1 MTDST
6 PINTLTPR
14 QGERMNLQRLFP
26 HVGKVIAS
34 TGSRNFPRM
43 LHDLILTEL
52 PVDATHITEQ
62 WIDTRSAPELSTS
75 SIGCVGMNNTCIDA
89 MMDAHT
95 AIKPFLLSDDVFF
108 EDATPHKL
116 PDFSRCVL
124 VNEQPDKTPPLR
136 AATTQLHLTS
146 RKNGHRYVLSV
157 YRSPLSQG
165 FSAQEC
171 ALLKDFSCL
180 LLPMVEE
187 HVAALLPPELPRHD
201 NNLALEGPEN
211 GGMEALRQRFTDRL
225 LLSGLSLSSRE
236 TEVCVGLLAGRT
248 APELAEQLELKV
260 NTVESYL
267 KRAAI
272 KMGIGGRRSLIR
284 WMHSVDASQPS
295 VEWAA
300 NNVTR
305 QAI

>member
-1 MTDST
+1 
-6 PINTLTPR
+6 
-14 QGERMNLQRLFP
+14 MNLQRLFP

-43 LHDLILTEL
+43 LHDLILTEI

-62 WIDTRSAPELSTS
+62 RIGTSNISEPSTS
-75 SIGCVGMNNTCIDA
+75 SIGCVGMDNTCIDA
-89 MMDAHT
+89 IMDAHT
-95 AIKPFLLSDDVFF
+95 AKPFFLADDIFF
-108 EDATPHKL
+108 EDAAPQKVAN
-116 PDFSRCVL
+116 FSRCL
-124 VNEQPDKTPPLR
+124 LPRERPDKALSYNT
-136 AATTQLHLTS
+136 TTQLHLTT
-146 RKNGHRYVLSV
+146 RKNGRRYVLSV
-157 YRSPLSQG
+157 YRSPFSKG
-165 FSAQEC
+165 FSPQEH

-187 HVAALLPPELPRHD
+187 HVAALVPSESVRQDPCLPLDVSES
-201 NNLALEGPEN
+201 
-211 GGMEALRQRFTDRL
+211 GGMEALRQRFADRL

-248 APELAEQLELKV
+248 APELAEQLNLKV

-284 WMHSVDASQPS
+284 WMHSMDATPTH
-295 VEWAA
+295 VEWSG
-300 NNVTR
+300 NSVIQ
-305 QAI
+305 QAV

>member
-1 MTDST
+1 
-6 PINTLTPR
+6 
-14 QGERMNLQRLFP
+14 MNLQRLFP

-62 WIDTRSAPELSTS
+62 WIDARNISELSTS
-75 SIGCVGMNNTCIDA
+75 SIGCVGMSNSCIDA
-89 MMDAHT
+89 VMDTHT
-95 AIKPFLLSDDVFF
+95 AKPFLLADDIFF
-108 EDATPHKL
+108 EEAKPEKL
-116 PDFSRCVL
+116 PDFSCCLLAR
-124 VNEQPDKTPPLR
+124 EQSDKMPPR
-136 AATTQLHLTS
+136 ATTQLHLTS

-187 HVAALLPPELPRHD
+187 HVAALLPSDTPRQD
-201 NNLALEGPEN
+201 NSLALEGPEN
-211 GGMEALRQRFTDRL
+211 GGMEALRQRFADRL

-248 APELAEQLELKV
+248 APELAEQLNLRV

-284 WMHSVDASQPS
+284 WMHSMDANQSNAEWPPS
-295 VEWAA
+295 TAV
-300 NNVTR
+300 R
-305 QAI
+305 QAV

>member
-1 MTDST
+1 
-6 PINTLTPR
+6 
-14 QGERMNLQRLFP
+14 MNLQKLFP

-43 LHDLILTEL
+43 LHDLILTKI

-62 WIDTRSAPELSTS
+62 RIDPNIISERNTS
-75 SIGCVGMNNTCIDA
+75 SIGCVGMDCTCIDA
-89 MMDAHT
+89 VIDAHT
-95 AIKPFLLSDDVFF
+95 AKPFFFAEDNFF
-108 EDATPHKL
+108 EDASPQKL
-116 PDFSRCVL
+116 PNFSHCLL
-124 VNEQPDKTPPLR
+124 VREPSDN
-136 AATTQLHLTS
+136 TTAQLHLTS
-146 RKNGHRYVLSV
+146 CKYGHRCVLSV

-165 FSAQEC
+165 FSAEEH

-187 HVAALLPPELPRHD
+187 HVAALLPSDTIRQDACQLLD
-201 NNLALEGPEN
+201 GPEN
-211 GGMEALRQRFTDRL
+211 GGMEALRQKFADRL

-248 APELAEQLELKV
+248 APELAEQLNLKV

-284 WMHSVDASQPS
+284 WMHSIDAKQPNI
-295 VEWAA
+295 EWGT
-300 NNVTR
+300 NSEIR
-305 QAI
+305 QAV